1 MVIKICLYGFLWI
14 ILWSLWSLILAIHE
28 NVEIIKWTEIFK
40 LPKCLKC
47 KKKLN
52 RKRFLPIIG
61 FLFQKNKCQTC
72 NIRIL
77 VIKPIL
83 EIMTALLFCIICYYT
98 SELGFFHMIFW
109 MLTSWILLLVSLCD
123 IIWYEINLPL
133 VILWEILVLLSILF
147 WLYDW
152 SVLWW
157 ALVFFIVFVI
167 LYYWSLYYTKLKY
180 NSEDE
185 WVWMWDLI
193 ISPYLWALL
202 YIWIWSTTMY
212 LEELFCSVLI
222 FFILTSVFGIIVYLI
237 QNIILNKKAD
247 FLSSEMAERS
257 LPLVPS
263 MVLALA
269 VVILC
274 HDVFFAYLVEF
285 WDSFFENFMK
295 ITL

>member
-28 NVEIIKWTEIFK
+28 NVEIIKWTEILK

-47 KKKLN
+47 KKKIN
-52 RKRFLPIIG
+52 RKCFLPIIG

-72 NIRIL
+72 NTRIL

-83 EIMTALLFCIICYYT
+83 EVMTAFLFCIICYYT
-98 SELGFFHMIFW
+98 SELGIFHMIFW

>member
-28 NVEIIKWTEIFK
+28 NVEIIKWTEILK

-52 RKRFLPIIG
+52 RKCFLPIIG

-72 NIRIL
+72 NTRIL

-83 EIMTALLFCIICYYT
+83 EVMTAFLFCIICYYT

-123 IIWYEINLPL
+123 IIWYEINLPS

>member
-269 VVILC
+269 IVILC

>member
-1 MVIKICLYGFLWI
+1 
-14 ILWSLWSLILAIHE
+14 
-28 NVEIIKWTEIFK
+28 
-40 LPKCLKC
+40 
-47 KKKLN
+47 
-52 RKRFLPIIG
+52 
-61 FLFQKNKCQTC
+61 
-72 NIRIL
+72 
-77 VIKPIL
+77 
-83 EIMTALLFCIICYYT
+83 
-98 SELGFFHMIFW
+98 MIFW

>member
-14 ILWSLWSLILAIHE
+14 ILWSLWSLILVIHE
-28 NVEIIKWTEIFK
+28 NVDVIKWTEIFK